1 MTRYLRLILLPVL
14 LLSLIAANFN
24 LTVASP
30 GVPASP
36 EFGFG
41 SILYPQGPYVQEALQ
56 LASTLGLDWI
66 SVPVSWS
73 AYQSDRASSPRL
85 DALDT
90 IMRYAGE
97 HKIAVMLS
105 VSNAPAWAQTP
116 QGPDPEMTAQ
126 FVAAL
131 YQRFPKTLQA
141 IELFPRANTR
151 AGWGKPANPEA
162 YFTLFKRVD
171 GQLHQLEA
179 PVVLVSAGL
188 EPLTSSPAQGNM
200 DDLMFLKRLY
210 QLGASGLMPVISI
223 QFADLAEDTLIYPN
237 GVEHR
242 VLRHYEEVRQ
252 IMVENQH
259 KKGLIW
265 ITQISL
271 PSGTIDTSDSA
282 IQDVIAQ
289 ANWMRQIYFQA
300 RSQLYIGVTVAQS
313 LNPAP
318 EGLAAAG
325 VPSLLLGEGV
335 YHPFSAMLG
344 DMISL
349 NKTGSVINKPGKP
362 KEGNFAKKR
371 P

>member
-1 MTRYLRLILLPVL
+1 MPRYLRLILLPVL
-14 LLSLIAANFN
+14 LLSLIASQYN
-24 LTVASP
+24 LASASP

-41 SILYPQGPYVQEALQ
+41 SILYPQGQYVQEALR

-73 AYQSDRASSPRL
+73 VYQSDRASSPRL
-85 DALDT
+85 EALDT
-90 IMRYAGE
+90 IMQYAGA
-97 HKIAVMLS
+97 HKITVMMS
-105 VSNAPAWAQTP
+105 ITNAPGWAQTP

-131 YQRFPKTLQA
+131 YQRYPKTLQA

-151 AGWGKPANPEA
+151 AGWGAPANPEA
-162 YFTLFKRVD
+162 YASLFKRVD
-171 GQLHQLEA
+171 QQLHLLDA
-179 PVVLVSAGL
+179 PVVLVAAGL
-188 EPLTSSPAQGNM
+188 EPLSPAPAQGNM
-200 DDLMFLKRLY
+200 DDLTFLKRLY
-210 QLGASGLMPVISI
+210 RLGAAGLMPVISI
-223 QFADLAEDTLIYPN
+223 QFTDLAKDTLMYPN

-282 IQDVIAQ
+282 IQDVNAQ
-289 ANWMRQIYFQA
+289 ANWMRQIYFQT

-313 LNPAP
+313 LNPDP

-335 YHPFSAMLG
+335 YHSFSAMLG